1 MALIG
6 LLPKRSE
13 RLRADLLLLLVAL
26 IWGSAFVAQ
35 RVAAQT
41 IGVYYFNGVRFI
53 VAALFL
59 LLLAGSRLAAW
70 FRSTDKNLGGIFI
83 AGMLLFGGTT
93 LQQWGLRYTT
103 AGNAG
108 FITGL
113 YVVFIPLILAI
124 GWRSKVGRITWVAV
138 GCSAVG
144 LFLLSTVGKLV
155 VNPGDALEL
164 AGAVLWAGH
173 VILIGRLVRHMDVL
187 PLAIGQYLVTGI
199 LSLGVSLAIEQGA
212 NRLMGELWWTVV
224 YTGVLSVGVGYTLQA
239 IGQRVAPPT
248 DAAIILSSEAVFAAL
263 SGWIILNE
271 ILSDRQL
278 AGCALIFAGI
288 VFAQLNRLAE

>member
-124 GWRSKVGRITWVAV
+124 GWRQKVNRMTWVAV
-138 GCSAVG
+138 GCSAAG
-144 LFLLSTVGKLV
+144 MFLLSTEGKFV
-155 VNPGDALEL
+155 ANPGDALEL

-173 VILIGRLVRHMDVL
+173 VILIGRLVRRMDVL

-271 ILSDRQL
+271 LLSDRQL